1 MRYKILVIYKHPH
14 QIHNLKEDRI
24 MATKK
29 ADADARKFKA
39 SMKELALQLKQ
50 SEHRVRAK
58 EMVLDRLKVM
68 SY

>member
-1 MRYKILVIYKHPH
+1 
-14 QIHNLKEDRI
+14 